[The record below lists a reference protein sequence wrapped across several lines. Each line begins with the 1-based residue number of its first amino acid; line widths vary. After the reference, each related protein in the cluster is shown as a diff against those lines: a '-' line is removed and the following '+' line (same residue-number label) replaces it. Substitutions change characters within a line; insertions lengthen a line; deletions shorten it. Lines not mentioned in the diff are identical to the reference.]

1 MAAGEFGNTR
11 QLPSGRWQARYR
23 YRGQDYKAPETFK
36 TKGLAEGWLT
46 QEKKLIDLDAWIPPA
61 VRLALQEKHQKEKA
75 LTVGRWISRYHKTL
89 KIKTSTAQ
97 TYLRTITNRILDPV
111 APGDQV
117 EDITRL
123 KDIPLVDLTK
133 NDVYTWWDGL
143 QSTYATPETNRKA
156 YVRLKSACMEAVRRE
171 LIPANPVDIPATA
184 RKHHRETPYLPS
196 TEELH
201 KLLDAM
207 NDRYKLLTVL
217 MLFHGLRIGEAIA
230 LEVDSVVAHDT
241 TGGPRYGV
249 RVKQNAQRITPPGKS
264 TFMLVQPPK
273 SRAGNREVPIMPEFI
288 PLLEEHLDK
297 YVAESP
303 TVVRLSKEFGGGTRP
318 AQLLTTTGAGLMVMD
333 TSYRSVLARA
343 VERAGVSP
351 LIKPH
356 SGRRWLVTMLA
367 EHGAHVKEIS
377 RILGDEDLEVI
388 MSIYM
393 QVRAERTTELMDIVS
408 SEVVRKA
415 AEE

>member
-23 YRGQDYKAPETFK
+23 YRGQDYKAPDTFK
-36 TKGLAEGWLT
+36 TRKIAEGWLS
-46 QEKKLIDLDAWIPPA
+46 QEKKLIDLDAWIPPQE
-61 VRLALQEKHQKEKA
+61 RLALQEKHQQEKE
-75 LTVGRWISRYHKTL
+75 LTVGRWISHYHKTL

-97 TYLRTITNRILDPV
+97 TYLRTITNRILAPV

-117 EDITRL
+117 DDITRL
-123 KDIPLVDLTK
+123 KDIPLVELTK
-133 NDVYTWWDGL
+133 KDVYQWWDAIER
-143 QSTYATPETNRKA
+143 TYDTPETNRKA

-184 RKHHRETPYLPS
+184 RTHRKETPYLPK

-201 KLLDAM
+201 KILTEVPA
-207 NDRYKLLTVL
+207 RYRLITALI
-217 MLFHGLRIGEAIA
+217 LFHGLRIGEAIA
-230 LEVDSVVAHDT
+230 LEVDSVIKE
-241 TGGPRYGV
+241 GGRYGV
-249 RVKQNAQRITPPGKS
+249 RVCQNVQRITPEGGGK
-264 TFMLVQPPK
+264 TFMLVQSPK
-273 SRAGNREVPIMPEFI
+273 SKAGNRVVPFMPEFA
-288 PLLEEHLDK
+288 PVLEEHLAMYLSK
-297 YVAESP
+297 PVE
-303 TVVRLSKEFGGGTRP
+303 VQLSKELGGGTRP

-356 SGRRWLVTMLA
+356 SGRRWLVTTLA

-377 RILGDEDLEVI
+377 RILGDEDLDTI

-408 SEVVRKA
+408 KSVARG
-415 AEE
+415 

>member
-36 TKGLAEGWLT
+36 TRKIAEGWLSH
-46 QEKKLIDLDAWIPPA
+46 EKKLIDLNAWIPPQE
-61 VRLALQEKHQKEKA
+61 RLALQEKHQQEME
-75 LTVGRWISRYHKTL
+75 LTVGLWLEQFHDSLRDAKASTL
-89 KIKTSTAQ
+89 Q
-97 TYLRTITNRILDPV
+97 TYRRTITNRILDPV
-111 APGDQV
+111 APGNEV

-123 KDIPLVDLTK
+123 RDIPLVELTK
-133 NDVYTWWDGL
+133 QDVYQWWDAIER
-143 QSTYATPETNRKA
+143 TYDTPETNRKA
-156 YVRLKSACMEAVRRE
+156 YRRLKAAGREAVERE
-171 LIPANPVDIPATA
+171 LIGSNPVNVPAA
-184 RKHHRETPYLPS
+184 NKSVAKDSPYLPK

-201 KLLDAM
+201 KILTEVPA
-207 NDRYKLLTVL
+207 RYRLITALI
-217 MLFHGLRIGEAIA
+217 LFHGLRIGEAIA

-241 TGGPRYGV
+241 TGGRRYGV

-288 PLLEEHLDK
+288 PLLEEHLGK

-377 RILGDEDLEVI
+377 RIVGDEDLEVI

-408 SEVVRKA
+408 KSVARG
-415 AEE
+415 